1 MYEFVDGE
9 LEDFSHATNDQP
21 ICCQSFNTEAGC
33 PALRANQPYP
43 KTVTKMLEYGSRLG
57 FQKGFKH

>member
-1 MYEFVDGE
+1 MENWRISPM
-9 LEDFSHATNDQP
+9 LPMISPSAAK
-21 ICCQSFNTEAGC
+21 SFNTEAGC